1 MKMSKVLVA
10 AAMLAL
16 VTAVIVVR
24 RNNEAAQ
31 ETLRPIPPKT
41 SPGVPA
47 RKETAESPAEKNA
60 PVLAAVPARE
70 SLLGR
75 PALVAPQTSELSTTE
90 SPSLADRLGAPATKP
105 EQEAQIVLDLLKI
118 YRRSFGAYP
127 AGEDNRQLM
136 NAMRGANP
144 DKLPFLPQ
152 DHPRLNANGELVDAW
167 GTPFFFHQNSSTSV
181 EVRSAGADHLMYTDD
196 DIVAGTPHPRPDRS
210 AVAEDTPQS

>member
-1 MKMSKVLVA
+1 MKRRDVLA
-10 AAMLAL
+10 AGAILAL
-16 VTAVIVVR
+16 ASIVIVAL
-24 RNNEAAQ
+24 RNNEAAR
-31 ETLRPIPPKT
+31 ETRQPAPST
-41 SPGVPA
+41 SSSAAPA
-47 RKETAESPAEKNA
+47 RQA
-60 PVLAAVPARE
+60 AAVTSEEKRESASATTSTRE